1 VWQTLYEELK
11 DRNFTVI
18 AVALDSRDG
27 DSLPWIEAA
36 NPTYPCLIR
45 P

>member
-1 VWQTLYEELK
+1 MWQTLYEELK

-36 NPTYPCLIR
+36 NPTYVSDR